1 MEKTSALAKKFS
13 AFRED
18 FRKNR
23 GYPHTTLFFGFFL
36 FIIWSHFNFSSPSI
50 IVSNQPMEFAALT
63 YESSLVFNTI
73 TLLACALFHRTIGRN
88 LFSPFVTIGSAF
100 FCTVGTLLACMPMA
114 SVTSETAKAV
124 TGGLLTGIGS
134 AFLLLMLGTAFTRH
148 HKHMFTVFAALLSAN
163 MAAYILHLLP
173 QPLLLLI
180 VVALPP
186 LVIAL
191 LGTTTNEKH
200 DEEPSGLVRE
210 DLAGTV
216 SLLLRFVVMVLAFYS
231 ANALAKKLYQ
241 GTGVESE
248 PVTLVATSV
257 FIAISL
263 AFSCFS
269 ARKFNT
275 VSLYRVVFLFTLVS
289 FLSIPLFDGNYSYSY
304 GIICVSTAVFRSLL
318 LICECQICRKTG
330 LSPIVIFGLGEAAK
344 RIPNLTIIGIQEV
357 TSLAFAF
364 QEVTD
369 YLFWLLVFVIF
380 LTVVY
385 VLIFTEQDMRLLTE
399 FDRTM
404 SVDEQFERR
413 LNRIAEKH
421 FLTERETE
429 IFSMFVHGR
438 SVPHIAKTLY
448 LSQGTVNVHAKKIY
462 KKLDVH
468 SRQELIDLATNDE
481 T

>member
-1 MEKTSALAKKFS
+1 MGRDFTLVDKFS
-13 AFRED
+13 AFQED

-23 GYPHTTLFFGFFL
+23 GYPHATLFFGFFL

-50 IVSNQPMEFAALT
+50 IVSNRPLEFAALI
-63 YESSLVFNTI
+63 YESSLMFNTA
-73 TLLACALFHRTIGRN
+73 TLLACALFHRAVERN
-88 LFSPFVTIGSAF
+88 LFSPLVTIGSAF
-100 FCTVGTLLACMPMA
+100 FCTVGTLLACVPMA
-114 SVTSETAKAV
+114 SVASEAAKAI

-134 AFLLLMLGTAFTRH
+134 AFLLLMLGSLFAQH

-163 MAAYILHLLP
+163 MAASILRLLP
-173 QPLLLLI
+173 QPILLLI

-186 LVIAL
+186 LIIVI
-191 LGTTTNEKH
+191 LGTTVKSTSEEK
-200 DEEPSGLVRE
+200 PSGLVRE

-216 SLLLRFVVMVLAFYS
+216 SLLVRFMVMVLAFYS
-231 ANALAKKLYQ
+231 ANTLAKKLYQ
-241 GTGVESE
+241 GTGVESD
-248 PVTLVATSV
+248 PVTLVATSI

-263 AFSCFS
+263 ALSCLS

-275 VSLYRVVFLFTLVS
+275 ISLYRVIFLFTLVS
-289 FLSIPLFDGNYSYSY
+289 FLSIPLFDSNYAYSY

-318 LICECQICRKTG
+318 LICECQISRKTG
-330 LSPIVIFGLGEAAK
+330 LSPVVIFGLGEAAK

-357 TSLAFAF
+357 TSFAFAF
-364 QEVTD
+364 REIGD
-369 YLFWLLVFVIF
+369 YLFWLLAFVIF

-385 VLIFTEQDMRLLTE
+385 VLVFTEQDMRLLTE

-404 SVDEQFERR
+404 SVDEQFERK

-421 FLTERETE
+421 SLTEREAE

-462 KKLDVH
+462 KKLNVH
-468 SRQELIDLATNDE
+468 SRQELIDLATDDE